1 MHNLNVMHSE
11 SPTDITVRSAHLI
24 ETEQVEWTLERLRG
38 WIDECERLLAKLP
51 EVQTEQSLPSLRS
64 LMLSELAQKRE
75 LLAEHQARRKDD

>member
-38 WIDECERLLAKLP
+38 WIDECERMLAKLG
-51 EVQTEQSLPSLRS
+51 ERQTE
-64 LMLSELAQKRE
+64 
-75 LLAEHQARRKDD
+75 

>member
-1 MHNLNVMHSE
+1 MDAMQSE
-11 SPTDITVRSAHLI
+11 SPTDIPAQLMHLI
-24 ETEQVEWTLERLRG
+24 ETVQVEWTLERLRG